1 MDANKVEYL
10 LNKKQKIE
18 QEIAHIQLKC
28 NHLNKV
34 IKMIHQGSSH
44 EVRWVCK
51 DCSMV
56 LGWPS
61 EQERNKFFKNS

>member
-1 MDANKVEYL
+1 MDANKVEHL

-18 QEIAHIQLKC
+18 QEIAHIQLKY

-34 IKMIHQGSSH
+34 IKMIHQGSSN
-44 EVRWVCK
+44 EVRWECK